1 MIKINPSAYSSVF
14 IIPTEVA
21 DNHIRLAGAVQ
32 LKVLIWAF
40 RHASQSITADDISSA
55 LGIPRADISDAVAY
69 WVQAGILSDSEND
82 SDSAITESNV
92 PAPVKTQEIIFPA
105 QPNNSS
111 SNESAVSNE
120 HVMPPAVRP
129 THEQI
134 AARIAES
141 TEVRDMFYEAQRIFG
156 RTLGYD
162 TQSSLLYLM
171 DHEGLPAEVIVML
184 CGYAQA
190 SGKKSVRYIEKMGED
205 WAQREIDTFDKAA
218 KRIAQLDSIST
229 VWNELKSM
237 IGLDTPKPTAR
248 QSEYIS
254 KWTHDYGYNTDMIYF
269 AYERMTEKT
278 GKISFAYMDKM
289 ISSWY
294 ASGLKTPEAVEK
306 NDAQFREK
314 TAGERSKQSSKGEE
328 NKPHASYDINKAFGS
343 YEVPTKTKK
352 GQ

>member
-40 RHASQSITADDISSA
+40 RHATENITADDISSA

-69 WVQAGILSDSEND
+69 WAQAGILSDSENEND
-82 SDSAITESNV
+82 INIAK
-92 PAPVKTQEIIFPA
+92 PEINTPPPA
-105 QPNNSS
+105 QNQAQ
-111 SNESAVSNE
+111 SAPAQLNDSHTQSNE

-134 AARIAES
+134 AARVAES
-141 TEVRDMFYEAQRIFG
+141 AEVRDMFFEAQRIFG

-190 SGKKSVRYIEKMGED
+190 TGKKSVRYIERMGED

-229 VWNELKSM
+229 IWNELKSM

-289 ISSWY
+289 ISAWY
-294 ASGLKTPEAVEK
+294 ASGLKTPEAVEES
-306 NDAQFREK
+306 DAQFREK
-314 TAGERSKQSSKGEE
+314 TASSKSKSDMRTESG
-328 NKPHASYDINKAFGS
+328 KPQASYDINKAFGS

>member
-32 LKVLIWAF
+32 LKVLIWVF
-40 RHASQSITADDISSA
+40 RHASENITADNISSA

-69 WVQAGILSDSEND
+69 WAQAGILSDSENEND
-82 SDSAITESNV
+82 INIAK
-92 PAPVKTQEIIFPA
+92 PEINTPPPA
-105 QPNNSS
+105 QNQAQSLPAQLNDSPTQ
-111 SNESAVSNE
+111 SNE

-134 AARIAES
+134 AARVAES
-141 TEVRDMFYEAQRIFG
+141 AEVRDMFFEAQRIFG

-190 SGKKSVRYIEKMGED
+190 TGKKSVRYIEKMGED

-229 VWNELKSM
+229 IWNELKSM

-289 ISSWY
+289 ISAWY
-294 ASGLKTPEAVEK
+294 ASGLKTPEAVEES
-306 NDAQFREK
+306 DAQFREK
-314 TAGERSKQSSKGEE
+314 TASSKSKSDLKTESG
-328 NKPHASYDINKAFGS
+328 KPQASYDINKAFGS